1 MNILGIETSCDETAA
16 AVVRDGREV
25 LSNVVYTQI
34 PLHQPYGGVV
44 PEIASRAHVEKIGQV
59 VKAAIEQFKAATDET
74 TSVRQQGGAR
84 IDAVAVTYGPGLSP
98 ALIVGLNAAKGLAKA
113 LGVPLIGINHIEAH
127 LHSPFLFD
135 PADREESQIS
145 NLRFQN
151 GDGGFRNGSGG
162 FRVEDCCP
170 ALGLAISGGNTMWV
184 DMPEY
189 GSYEVI
195 GETLDDAA
203 GEAFDKA
210 AKLLGLG
217 YPGGLKMDRISAAWR
232 DEVKV
237 RGEGEQWRTLIPFPK
252 GRPRDGVTALAGLPA
267 ELCVSFSGLKTA
279 LLRYAQQHPDLT
291 ESKEGTRDFG
301 GYEVTPQVAQVV
313 ASYQEAIVQAV
324 ADRTRTALRR
334 KKYKSFI
341 LGGGVSLNSRIRAVL
356 ADVARDAGVPLYMA
370 KPKYTGDNGAMIAG
384 LAYYRRNHVEDA
396 MTLDVNPCL
405 EVGG

>member
-16 AVVRDGREV
+16 AVVRDGRAV

-44 PEIASRAHVEKIGQV
+44 PEIASRAHIEKISQV
-59 VKAAIEQFKAATDET
+59 VGEAI
-74 TSVRQQGGAR
+74 RQSESNGRSSAS

-98 ALIVGLNAAKGLAKA
+98 ALIVGLNAAKGLAKG

-127 LHSPFLFD
+127 LHTPFLYD
-135 PADREESQIS
+135 AGEVPRLGADLGPET
-145 NLRFQN
+145 
-151 GDGGFRNGSGG
+151 
-162 FRVEDCCP
+162 VAP
-170 ALGLAISGGNTMWV
+170 ALGLAISGGNTVWI

-189 GSYEVI
+189 GRYEVI

-217 YPGGLKMDRISAAWR
+217 YPGGLKIDRISKAYVDGCQQLSKAA
-232 DEVKV
+232 D
-237 RGEGEQWRTLIPFPK
+237 LIPFPK

-267 ELCVSFSGLKTA
+267 ELCVSFSGLKTS
-279 LLRYAQQHPDLT
+279 LLRYVQQHPELLADRSG
-291 ESKEGTRDFG
+291 ERDFG
-301 GYEVTPQVAQVV
+301 GYAVTPALARVV

-334 KKYKSFI
+334 KDYRALV

-356 ADVARDAGVPLYMA
+356 TEVAAEAGVPLLMA

-396 MTLDVNPCL
+396 MTLDANPCL
-405 EVGG
+405 EVGS

>member
-16 AVVRDGREV
+16 AVVKDGREV

-59 VKAAIEQFKAATDET
+59 VKTAINQFQVSGGT
-74 TSVRQQGGAR
+74 TSVRQQG

-113 LGVPLIGINHIEAH
+113 LGVPLVGINHIEAH
-127 LHSPFLFD
+127 LHSPFLYD
-135 PADREESQIS
+135 AGDEGG
-145 NLRFQN
+145 LKT
-151 GDGGFRNGSGG
+151 GDGRPET
-162 FRVEDCCP
+162 VAP

-189 GSYEVI
+189 GRYEGI
-195 GETLDDAA
+195 GEPLADAA
-203 GEAFDKA
+203 GEAFATA

-232 DEVKV
+232 EKSKSEVEV
-237 RGEGEQWRTLIPFPK
+237 GQRSDFISFPK

-279 LLRYAQQHPDLT
+279 LLRYAQQHRDLT
-291 ESKEGTRDFG
+291 ESKDGARDFG
-301 GYEVTPQVAQVV
+301 GYEVTPHVAQVV

-334 KKYKSFI
+334 KRYRSFI

-356 ADVARDAGVPLYMA
+356 ADVARDAGVPLLMA

-405 EVGG
+405 AVGG